1 VGCGDQVSE
10 SAGQTGDL
18 DDYCDPIF
26 CWRAIWRCW
35 VTHLVK
41 HPTSKLW
48 KGLTGL
54 LKDLSCE
61 SAFRSEKWN
70 MLDHTLLHAVAE
82 QLLAAPEGGI
92 VIDGQKFD
100 VKRVGS
106 GRLRSVKFEANGREL
121 HALEQNPDK
130 PSRLGKV
137 SQRRP
142 PRGAISG
149 CGDQSLC
156 GGLSRRRG

>member
-1 VGCGDQVSE
+1 
-10 SAGQTGDL
+10 
-18 DDYCDPIF
+18 
-26 CWRAIWRCW
+26 
-35 VTHLVK
+35 
-41 HPTSKLW
+41 
-48 KGLTGL
+48 LTGL

-70 MLDHTLLHAVAE
+70 MLDHTLLHVVAE

-106 GRLRSVKFEANGREL
+106 GRLRSVKFEAKGREL

-130 PSRLGKV
+130 PSRWGRLAKDGHHVVQFRDVETNRYVAV
-137 SQRRP
+137 SVDGEVKEYGRM
-142 PRGAISG
+142 GHE
-149 CGDQSLC
+149 
-156 GGLSRRRG
+156 